1 VAVKPERK
9 ELAVKLF
16 GREPALWA
24 AFLTSAIAMFSA
36 FVLPLD
42 AGQQA
47 VLNALVAAILGL
59 ITAVVLKT
67 DGISAAVLGLVKAAL
82 AVGIGFGLAV
92 DPTTQAVV
100 MTFAA
105 AATGMFIRT
114 QEAAPVP
121 AVVRE
126 PREPHVV

>member
-1 VAVKPERK
+1 MKV
-9 ELAVKLF
+9 F
-16 GREPALWA
+16 GREPALWS

-36 FVLPLD
+36 LVLPLTE
-42 AGQQA
+42 GQQA

-82 AVGIGFGLAV
+82 AVGIGFGWVLE
-92 DPTTQAVV
+92 PTTQAVV

-105 AATGMFIRT
+105 AVTGMFIRT
-114 QEAAPVP
+114 QEVAPEP
-121 AVVRE
+121 ARVR
-126 PREPHVV
+126 PDSEPHVVQ